1 MVCAI
6 QPRGMHMY
14 EPGRIETPYLAAR
27 HLAWE
32 KDGKL
37 LIDIET
43 LSLAGPGI
51 TVVMGPNGA
60 GKSLLLRLLHG
71 LVPPTQGEV
80 LCHGARLSPDAR
92 RTQSLVLQ
100 TPVLLRRTAE
110 ANVRFVLK
118 ARRMDTS
125 VAPKL
130 LERVGLE
137 AKATTPARRL
147 SGGEQQRL
155 AIAKA
160 LATNPSTLLLDE
172 PTASLDPRSTGLIED
187 ILRQTNADG
196 MRVLMVTHDA
206 MQARRLA
213 DEIVFLCD
221 GKVVEQSSARL
232 FFERPKTEQARAYLA
247 GRLTI

>member
-1 MVCAI
+1 
-6 QPRGMHMY
+6 MY

-27 HLAWE
+27 NLALD
-32 KDGKL
+32 KDGKR
-37 LIDIET
+37 LIDIDT
-43 LSLAGPGI
+43 LSLAGTGI

-71 LVPPTQGEV
+71 LVPPTGGDI
-80 LCHGARLSPDAR
+80 LCHGAPLSPEAR

-100 TPVLLRRTAE
+100 KPVLLRRTAE

-118 ARRMDTS
+118 ARQMDIAAAS
-125 VAPKL
+125 AL
-130 LERVGLE
+130 LARVGLE
-137 AKATTPARRL
+137 TKAATPARRL

-160 LATNPSTLLLDE
+160 LATKPATLLLDE

-187 ILRQTNADG
+187 ILRQTNEDG
-196 MRVLMVTHDA
+196 TRVLMVTHDA

-221 GKVVEQSSARL
+221 GQVLEHGNAHD
-232 FFERPKTEQARAYLA
+232 FFERPETEQARAYLA